1 MPANLVYSVR
11 VSYANVCFVCCL
23 IFTNVVRDLSLARSD
38 SICTR
43 TFAVL
48 PLHTWFANGV
58 CKLSLHVH
66 VYKLCFAILN
76 DQLGVANFAYT
87 LGLHMYVLIILFYM
101 FGLRIIV
108 FFAIPVYTFLFC
120 NLC

>member
-11 VSYANVCFVCCL
+11 VRFANVCFVCCL
-23 IFTNVVRDLSLARSD
+23 IFTNVVRDLSLAKSD

-48 PLHTWFANGV
+48 SLHTWFANGV

-66 VYKLCFAILN
+66 VYKLCFAISN

-87 LGLHMYVLIILFYM
+87 LGLHMYVLIIWFYM
-101 FGLRIIV
+101 SGLRIIV
-108 FFAIPVYTFLFC
+108 FCNFSLHIFLFC